1 MGAARARPPLDPRRR
16 GMLICPL
23 GASLALVVADEPKD
37 DISAACLEIA
47 LAVVPSK
54 ALFRLLEELEISV
67 WDAANPSAFPVLDL
81 HELRRHAHRRHADD
95 DVETSSVADDCS
107 DFEHGRMGT
116 PTGCTTALSATRP
129 SGPIPRLTRL
139 RSTSRVGRSASLM
152 QGARST
158 RDQSRTL
165 MRTSPR
171 GYVRFETSRLTLYG
185 RPSAATA
192 NQDSL
197 GRRRKA
203 LASLRNARAT
213 VIPRGV
219 EKDQRGWALSHA
231 PGRTNN

>member
-1 MGAARARPPLDPRRR
+1 MVRRDKRKRESSSACRR
-16 GMLICPL
+16 GDRH
-23 GASLALVVADEPKD
+23 LALVVDEPKD

-47 LAVVPSK
+47 LAVVLSK

-107 DFEHGRMGT
+107 DFEHGRMRT
-116 PTGCTTALSATRP
+116 PTGCTTAPSATRP

-158 RDQSRTL
+158 RDQSRT
-165 MRTSPR
+165 SS
-171 GYVRFETSRLTLYG
+171 SR
-185 RPSAATA
+185 
-192 NQDSL
+192 
-197 GRRRKA
+197 
-203 LASLRNARAT
+203 
-213 VIPRGV
+213 
-219 EKDQRGWALSHA
+219 
-231 PGRTNN
+231 PG